1 MVSPKNQKVGMEE
14 EVIVY
19 NAYNQRLPVNRGKSF
34 SGIDLVRDLKKSF
47 EYYSLEPGGQ
57 VEWSSPPRK
66 SLIELSED
74 QKIHSLRLTDLLLK
88 NNLELISYG
97 GEPKFSP
104 EQVELINEK
113 HLLFCKL

>member
-19 NAYNQRLPVNRGKSF
+19 NANDQRMPVNRGESF
-34 SGIDLVRDLKKSF
+34 SGIDLVKDLKKSF

-66 SLIELSED
+66 SLIKLSED
-74 QKIHSLRLTDLLLK
+74 QKVHRFRLK
-88 NNLELISYG
+88 E
-97 GEPKFSP
+97 
-104 EQVELINEK
+104 
-113 HLLFCKL
+113 HLSKTI